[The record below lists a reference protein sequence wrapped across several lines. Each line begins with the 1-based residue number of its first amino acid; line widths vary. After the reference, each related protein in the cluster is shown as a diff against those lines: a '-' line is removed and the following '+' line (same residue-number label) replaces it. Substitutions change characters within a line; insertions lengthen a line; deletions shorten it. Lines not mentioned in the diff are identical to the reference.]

1 MSEADGGVTILDDI
15 PVKIDASMVMA
26 TIKSNGAGKR
36 FEASIQEIIEVVGPV
51 VRPKVVYRAARVTAV
66 DGRHLE
72 ISGVKFSHHVSA
84 LNFRLGERV
93 FPYVATCGVEIEEI
107 KFADLL
113 KDYSLNIVK
122 NVILMRA
129 AVKHFEEH
137 LRTTY
142 KLPEVSRMGPG
153 EALGTTSQQPAL
165 FSIIGDVERAIG
177 VKLSAHNMM
186 VPEKSSSGIYFET
199 AVRIESCQLCPNRCQ
214 NRRAKYEPELF
225 ETFRQTRR

>member
-1 MSEADGGVTILDDI
+1 MSESNDGVTILDDI
-15 PVKIDASMVMA
+15 PVKIDVSMVME

-36 FEASIQEIIEVVGPV
+36 LEAGIQEIIGLVGPV
-51 VRPKVVYRAARVTAV
+51 VRPKVAYRAARVTAV
-66 DGRHLE
+66 DGHHLE
-72 ISGVKFSHHVSA
+72 ISGVRFSHHVSS
-84 LNFRLGERV
+84 LNFRVGETV

-113 KDYSLNIVK
+113 KDYCLNMVK

-137 LRTTY
+137 LRSTY

-153 EALGTTSQQPAL
+153 EAMGTTSQQPAL

-199 AVRIESCQLCPNRCQ
+199 AVRIESCQLCPNKCLS
-214 NRRAKYEPELF
+214 RRAKYEPELF
-225 ETFRQTRR
+225 ETFRKTR